1 MTPLTKYEQETII
14 NFNAGSSDAI
24 VYTRDKTIIKRFDA
38 LVTAYPDVYRC
49 IHETDIDKTYI
60 MQKKYVT
67 YCKPRNIS
75 EERRNAIR
83 EQISAVNN
91 MRNE

>member
-24 VYTRDKTIIKRFDA
+24 VYTRDKT
-38 LVTAYPDVYRC
+38 
-49 IHETDIDKTYI
+49 YI
-60 MQKKYVT
+60 MPKKYVT

>member
-14 NFNAGSSDAI
+14 NFNAGSIDAI
-24 VYTRDKTIIKRFDA
+24 VYTRDKAVIRRFDA
-38 LVTAYPDVYRC
+38 LVTAYPDAYRC
-49 IHETDIDKTYI
+49 IHETDIDKTYV
-60 MQKKYVT
+60 MPKKYVT

>member
-24 VYTRDKTIIKRFDA
+24 VYTRDRAVIRRFDA

-49 IHETDIDKTYI
+49 IHETVIDKT
-60 MQKKYVT
+60 
-67 YCKPRNIS
+67 
-75 EERRNAIR
+75 
-83 EQISAVNN
+83 
-91 MRNE
+91 